1 MKLTEQDKRDA
12 CAYVMDQSC
21 KIYYGD
27 DYEKKDIHFSID
39 RIPVTVR
46 QIIDLFIEWLKI
58 KIENDKL
65 KTK

>member
-12 CAYVMDQSC
+12 CEFIMDQSC
-21 KIYYGD
+21 RIYYGD
-27 DYEKKDIHFSID
+27 NYKDRDIHFSFD
-39 RIPVTVR
+39 KIPVTVR

-58 KIENDKL
+58 KIENDKF